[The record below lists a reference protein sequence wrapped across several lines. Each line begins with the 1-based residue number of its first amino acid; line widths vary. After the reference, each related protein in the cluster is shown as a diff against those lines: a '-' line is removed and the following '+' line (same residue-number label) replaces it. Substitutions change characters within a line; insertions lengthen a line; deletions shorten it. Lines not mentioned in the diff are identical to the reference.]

1 MRHPGLKENIA
12 LWMPYILTGSYCH
25 IYVNKLRFKNTLKVF
40 RVNVVK
46 KKKRSETIYTE
57 VWVMSEMKIHPNSQT
72 TLGLQNHWAVP
83 GAANDIKA
91 KVSSEKFY
99 SNLFCTWIHNS
110 QQCYI
115 YRRWLRAKI
124 RSFAVFV
131 WPNCRKTA
139 DSLSTGAVKF
149 QTGFILS
156 QWWMKLGRSPTQ
168 LLLRSCERSHISQ
181 PTQHRKALWW
191 FPVALLSLSRFRWRR
206 RLVVISA
213 PSDEDWAYSQ
223 QLAALSGQA
232 CNFGES
238 KEIIFLLPKTTSFL
252 VMWWIPLLKSDTR
265 QSEESDNWKVCCSYS
280 KYNWKI
286 LC

>member
-25 IYVNKLRFKNTLKVF
+25 IYVNKLRVKNTLKVF

-46 KKKRSETIYTE
+46 KKKRSVTIYTE

-139 DSLSTGAVKF
+139 DEKSCKISNRLYPLPVMDEAGKISHPAVTQKLREISHISAHTAQEGVVMVPCCAPFSF
-149 QTGFILS
+149 QVPLEEAACGDFCS
-156 QWWMKLGRSPTQ
+156 QWWGLG
-168 LLLRSCERSHISQ
+168 
-181 PTQHRKALWW
+181 
-191 FPVALLSLSRFRWRR
+191 
-206 RLVVISA
+206 
-213 PSDEDWAYSQ
+213 
-223 QLAALSGQA
+223 
-232 CNFGES
+232 
-238 KEIIFLLPKTTSFL
+238 LLPAA
-252 VMWWIPLLKSDTR
+252 R
-265 QSEESDNWKVCCSYS
+265 CSQRTG
-280 KYNWKI
+280 
-286 LC
+286 L